1 MKTRKDMLKR
11 ISIFLF
17 LITGLIAFAQKKGAE
32 PILEDET
39 ELIPVDTI
47 YDPILEEMRLEIDS
61 LRIQLDSIAYVNDS
75 IHHEIRKLVAE
86 NSERENSNHVA
97 TTQKINSVETDSQN
111 NTYKLMMWGIW
122 AVAILLLIGLVVYI
136 VLRRGIT
143 KSKNALGSL
152 QNPQK
157 EEKKE

>member
-1 MKTRKDMLKR
+1 MLKR
-11 ISIFLF
+11 IAIFLF
-17 LITGLIAFAQKKGAE
+17 LISGLIAFAQKKGAE

-39 ELIPVDTI
+39 ELVPEDTI
-47 YDPILEEMRLEIDS
+47 YDPMVEEMRLELDS
-61 LRIQLDSIAYVNDS
+61 LKIRLDSIAYANDS

-86 NSERENSNHVA
+86 NSERANSNHVA
-97 TTQKINSVETDSQN
+97 TTQKINSVESDSQN

-143 KSKNALGSL
+143 KSKNAFNNI
-152 QNPQK
+152 QNPLKEETK
-157 EEKKE
+157 EEKNE